1 MTSKLFYLGIT
12 VVEKPTGA
20 FVLSLIGGVLV
31 VLFALV
37 IIAIGAF
44 GGAVLGIVGF
54 GWLGG
59 LVIVVGV
66 VHLIFGV
73 LMIVGSIQMNS
84 GVPGNVKTWSII
96 VLVVSVIGL
105 IMGAGLFIGAIL
117 GLVGAILGLVWKP
130 STSLATQ
137 QPPTSTQT
145 Q

>member
-1 MTSKLFYLGIT
+1 MTSKLSYLGIT
-12 VVEKPTGA
+12 VVEKPTEA
-20 FVLSLIGGVLV
+20 FVLSLIGGILV
-31 VLFALV
+31 ILFALV
-37 IIAIGAF
+37 IIAIGVF
-44 GGAVLGIVGF
+44 GGAVLRIVGF

-73 LMIVGSIQMNS
+73 LMIVGGIQMNS

-105 IMGAGLFIGAIL
+105 IMGAGLLIGAIL